1 MRIQEICNLLKKE
14 LLNNGYEYGFYL
26 NGLKY
31 KPDVT
36 KGYDEKFA
44 CALVNDYRIQNP
56 SDTMREKIGTC
67 IDITLLMKTM
77 LASCGISSKI
87 WRLHYLQRNKFHAI
101 LTFEAESKVVY
112 LELTPQSQKP
122 WYGKEILYENEEKLI
137 SLKVFSEISATE
149 FFSRIIQSNIKS
161 GRKQRILL

>member
-26 NGLKY
+26 DGVKF

-36 KGYDEKFA
+36 KGYDEEFA
-44 CALVNDYRIQNP
+44 RALVHDYRIQNP

-77 LASCGISSKI
+77 LASYGISSKI
-87 WRLHYLQRNKFHAI
+87 WLLCYIQRNKFHTI
-101 LTFEAESKVVY
+101 LTFEAENKVVY
-112 LELTPQSQKP
+112 LELTPQSRKS
-122 WYGKEILYENEEKLI
+122 WYGKEILYENERYFI
-137 SLKVFSEISATE
+137 SEYCKDDCEIEDITNSVVIGKRPEFILSRSE
-149 FFSRIIQSNIKS
+149 
-161 GRKQRILL
+161 